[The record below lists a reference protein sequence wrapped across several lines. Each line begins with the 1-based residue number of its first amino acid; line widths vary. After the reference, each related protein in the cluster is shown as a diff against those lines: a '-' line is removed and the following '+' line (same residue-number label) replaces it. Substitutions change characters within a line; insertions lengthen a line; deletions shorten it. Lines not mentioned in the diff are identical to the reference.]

1 MKILFINAL
10 SDPALGGGAEEIVW
24 SQMRGLRD
32 AGHECVLLATSSD
45 GGLQH
50 YEQEGI
56 TVWLAGIRNLY
67 WPYHKGR
74 SLHAALRLMW
84 HTQDSYNP
92 WMQSYLKKVVA
103 LEKPDVASLHNLPGW
118 SVAIWKTLANLGV
131 PIVQVLHDYY
141 LICPKATMIRDNRN
155 CVKQCGVCS
164 TLRLPHRHL
173 SRLVTGV
180 VGVSNFILE
189 RHQQLGY
196 FNGVYIQEAIHN
208 ARDAVQLGLDSAAIM
223 QPHEGLRIGYIG
235 RLDRT
240 KGIESL
246 IAAFLQ
252 ADISGSELWIAGS
265 GKQDYERHLRALISD
280 SRIRL
285 LGRQRPSDF
294 YPQVDVVA
302 VPSLWNDN
310 LPTVV
315 FEAFAFGKPVIGA
328 QRGGIPEMISD
339 GVNGWLIE
347 PTDTTSLADLLRSLD
362 TYPEKLATAV
372 GAARAS
378 SAHYVNIR
386 AWVNRYEGL
395 YSDALS
401 ANHRTQI
408 STR

>member
-1 MKILFINAL
+1 MKILFIHAL
-10 SDPALGGGAEEIVW
+10 ADPALGGGAEEIVW

-45 GGLQH
+45 GGLRH

-74 SLHAALRLMW
+74 SPHAGLRLLW

-92 WMQSYLKKVVA
+92 WMQAYLKKLVA

-118 SVAIWKTLANLGV
+118 SVASWKTLAHLGV
-131 PIVQVLHDYY
+131 PIVQILHDYY
-141 LICPKATMIRDNRN
+141 LICAKSTMIRDNRN
-155 CVKQCGVCS
+155 CVKQCGSCRA
-164 TLRLPHRHL
+164 LRLPHRHL

-180 VGVSNFILE
+180 VGVSNFMLE

-196 FNGVYIQEAIHN
+196 FKGVYIQEAIHN

-265 GKQDYERHLRALISD
+265 GKQDYERHLRDLTSD

-328 QRGGIPEMISD
+328 QRGGIPEMIRD
-339 GVNGWLIE
+339 GENGWLIE
-347 PTDTTSLADLLRSLD
+347 PTDIATFSTLLRSLD
-362 TYPEKLATAV
+362 LRRDKLA
-372 GAARAS
+372 AASEAAHTS
-378 SAHYVNIR
+378 SAPYINVH
-386 AWVNRYEGL
+386 AWVERYENL
-395 YSDALS
+395 YSEALL
-401 ANHRTQI
+401 AHRRAQV